1 MLTPTIL
8 DELLH
13 RVGDILADRG
23 ESMEVVAIGGGSL
36 LLLGLIKRPTRDLD
50 LVAVV
55 EDGKLRRAD
64 PMPPALK
71 AAVDDVA
78 RLKGI
83 DPHWMNAA
91 PSSLVD
97 LGLPEGFMQRTDRR
111 AYGALT
117 LYLATRVDQIA
128 FKLYAAVDQG
138 PDSKHVDDLRL
149 LAPTSAELLDA
160 ARWTRTHD
168 PSPGFREI
176 LVQVLAHFG
185 VDDDG
190 RL

>member
-1 MLTPTIL
+1 
-8 DELLH
+8 
-13 RVGDILADRG
+13 
-23 ESMEVVAIGGGSL
+23 MEAVAIGGGSL

-50 LVAVV
+50 LVAIM
-55 EDGKLRRAD
+55 EGGRLRRAD

-71 AAVDDVA
+71 AAIADVA

-91 PSSLVD
+91 PSNLVD
-97 LGLPEGFMQRTDRR
+97 LGLPDGLMRR
-111 AYGALT
+111 AERRVYGGLT
-117 LYLATRVDQIA
+117 LHLATRIDQIA

-149 LAPTSAELLDA
+149 LAPTKPEFLDA

-168 PSPGFREI
+168 PSSGFREI
-176 LVQVLAHFG
+176 LLQVLAHFG

-190 RL
+190 SV